1 MSFPGLC
8 INTLNALEQTSSS
21 LGHLLG
27 CSSPNCHQRRISI
40 GISEGWVLLPGCDR
54 QLPAALQSDKVFTRM
69 KAASK
74 VQVFN
79 SISCCFFFVLSNQL
93 CLASLFGIKATR
105 PFLVPFLAHAP
116 TASVLSPT
124 LFNPLGCHRDFPPCS
139 FCRGFQI
146 LSIPWG

>member
-8 INTLNALEQTSSS
+8 INTRNALEQTSSS

-27 CSSPNCHQRRISI
+27 CSSPNCHQRSISI
-40 GISEGWVLLPGCDR
+40 GISEGWALLPGCDR

-79 SISCCFFFVLSNQL
+79 SISCWFFLFSVTSYAWPA
-93 CLASLFGIKATR
+93 CLG
-105 PFLVPFLAHAP
+105 
-116 TASVLSPT
+116 
-124 LFNPLGCHRDFPPCS
+124 
-139 FCRGFQI
+139 
-146 LSIPWG
+146 